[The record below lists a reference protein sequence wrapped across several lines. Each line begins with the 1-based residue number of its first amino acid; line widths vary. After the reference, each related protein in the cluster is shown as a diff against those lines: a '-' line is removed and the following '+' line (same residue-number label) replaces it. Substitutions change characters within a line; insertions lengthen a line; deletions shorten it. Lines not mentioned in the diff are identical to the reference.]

1 MGVKKA
7 DKMKDEKIN
16 EEAKTQNQTQSR
28 SSKTESFRIQ
38 GEQLLKKVNDLIKE
52 GNVRRIT
59 IKDKNGKNIVVL
71 PLTLGV
77 VGAAIAPV
85 LAGVGAIAAL
95 IGECTITVERE

>member
-1 MGVKKA
+1 MPTVKTKVTE
-7 DKMKDEKIN
+7 KEEKTSDE
-16 EEAKTQNQTQSR
+16 EQSNG
-28 SSKTESFRIQ
+28 SSRTESFKIQ

-59 IKDKNGKNIVVL
+59 IKDKNGKNLVVL